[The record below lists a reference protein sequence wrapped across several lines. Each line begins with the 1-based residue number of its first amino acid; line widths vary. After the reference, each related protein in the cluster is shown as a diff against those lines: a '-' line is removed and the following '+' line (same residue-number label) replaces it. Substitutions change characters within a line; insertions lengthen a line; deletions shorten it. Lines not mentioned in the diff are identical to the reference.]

1 MTTESQNVPQPR
13 HLDIDA
19 LTLMSG
25 PHKEQQK
32 LYCVMEAVAY
42 IAGEPHS
49 DSPACSCPA
58 LAAWLRR
65 ANDSMSNEDRQLLK
79 PFIRK
84 MVGSRASKEVEMR
97 RACLLTEPPLTTTR
111 EKPTQQ
117 HRPSAAK

>member
-79 PFIRK
+79 PFIRC
-84 MVGSRASKEVEMR
+84 MASGDGPSF
-97 RACLLTEPPLTTTR
+97 AWIPP
-111 EKPTQQ
+111 KV
-117 HRPSAAK
+117 